1 MKKWLALILCAAL
14 TLSVCSFAAAEG
26 TELPEAFAHITFDG
40 EDEGYKAI
48 TNGEKA
54 ENDPLLDGANK
65 SIVEAPDAQLLYGEG
80 PVGKA
85 LYIDGTYGLD
95 LGLKPTN
102 TDVWTVSYWMNA
114 DRLSDYG
121 PTLQIGYNMER
132 ADTAANVTWM
142 NITQTNWT
150 PKYFP
155 TVWSRNVASNAE
167 DGTACWPW
175 MAPFSDEGAMIGKR
189 EWAMFTI
196 VCSGEEQTGG
206 NGQKT
211 VGAQLYVNGELR
223 YDSADNYEN
232 GTYFTYTWDAT
243 LAPNIM
249 KPGDDA
255 FEAYFGINYW
265 DTIYKGYVD
274 DLYVFDTALNAE
286 QVKALYA
293 MGNAALESPKGGPVA
308 EEAAA
313 AEEPAA
319 PAVEVK
325 ITGTAVGAEDCTT
338 GFWGAHSDIWAVPD
352 GEFAGVIFTNYNAGE
367 EAANWNNFNVVLQ
380 NTPTGH
386 APDQAEGY
394 AEYAVV
400 RSDNY
405 GWGAGYDGNEEL
417 VTTPAWEGN
426 LGPQLNGATIAVIV
440 QKDGDKVNVGMFG
453 DKADGGSYSQT
464 YENIKADGDVYFC
477 LVVDNCCLDIQQVL
491 DNDAVMALLAAE

>member
-14 TLSVCSFAAAEG
+14 ALSVCSFAAAEE

-48 TNGEKA
+48 TNGDKDET
-54 ENDPLLDGANK
+54 DPLLDGANK
-65 SIVEAPDAQLLYGEG
+65 SIVEAPEARLLYGEG

-121 PTLQIGYNMER
+121 PTLQIGYNMGR

-265 DTIYKGYVD
+265 DTIYK
-274 DLYVFDTALNAE
+274 
-286 QVKALYA
+286 
-293 MGNAALESPKGGPVA
+293 
-308 EEAAA
+308 
-313 AEEPAA
+313 
-319 PAVEVK
+319 
-325 ITGTAVGAEDCTT
+325 
-338 GFWGAHSDIWAVPD
+338 
-352 GEFAGVIFTNYNAGE
+352 
-367 EAANWNNFNVVLQ
+367 
-380 NTPTGH
+380 
-386 APDQAEGY
+386 
-394 AEYAVV
+394 
-400 RSDNY
+400 
-405 GWGAGYDGNEEL
+405 
-417 VTTPAWEGN
+417 
-426 LGPQLNGATIAVIV
+426 
-440 QKDGDKVNVGMFG
+440 
-453 DKADGGSYSQT
+453 
-464 YENIKADGDVYFC
+464 
-477 LVVDNCCLDIQQVL
+477 
-491 DNDAVMALLAAE
+491 